1 MCVYY
6 ASTCQGASSSV
17 FGGFLFIPKIPG
29 TLRPWERK
37 QSNRLEDSPGEK
49 PSILVKISLISLIRA
64 SDGLLVL
71 AGSVSAEAL
80 SHPSSFHT
88 RARKQL
94 RLTQQ
99 ANISV
104 YPRSRIFIVRLSAK
118 VCFLVNNSYC
128 CYTLTSLQV
137 SACSSKRTLKSL
149 SGIKTCFIWHTTVR
163 RSCNICQRQS
173 NRASSSGKQSQNL
186 RTNQTRAN
194 LPVPVD

>member
-37 QSNRLEDSPGEK
+37 QSNRLEGSPGEK

-64 SDGLLVL
+64 GDGLLVL
-71 AGSVSAEAL
+71 AGSVSAAAL

-94 RLTQQ
+94 RLTQR

-128 CYTLTSLQV
+128 CYTLTSHTSLGLLLKENTQESLRNQNLLYLAHNSEEVLQHLPEAV
-137 SACSSKRTLKSL
+137 
-149 SGIKTCFIWHTTVR
+149 
-163 RSCNICQRQS
+163 
-173 NRASSSGKQSQNL
+173 KQSKQF
-186 RTNQTRAN
+186 RQAITESEDQPNQS
-194 LPVPVD
+194 